1 MQVRPCRDADSADVL
16 ALINAAAAADGT
28 PRMTGPILSDLLRRA
43 PGSHSMAQSAL
54 VTDQNGAPLGFGWWA
69 VGGSRGQTIRFEG
82 WVHPRHRRRGVGTA
96 LLVAAEAYARDQIG
110 GGARIAA
117 RGYADIPGLLPLFQ
131 LRGFEVIRRFLRMEV
146 TLVGHT
152 ACSEAWADPPPG
164 IILDRFRP
172 EDLEALVEADN
183 AIFANHWGAVP
194 RTVAAWRREMIEARP
209 HDPELWIIARTA
221 DGAIV
226 AECLC
231 HASRDG
237 APDDGWISIVGVRPE
252 WRGRGLGRAVLCK
265 GLAVLQA
272 AGYRTA
278 GLHVDAENVA
288 AIGLYHGV
296 GMALARQRLHFMKVL
311 DG

>member
-1 MQVRPCRDADSADVL
+1 VL

-28 PRMTGPILSDLLRRA
+28 PRLTAPILSDMLRRA
-43 PGSHSMAQSAL
+43 PGSHGAAESAL
-54 VTDQNGAPLGFGWWA
+54 VTDQNGAPLGFGWWT

-96 LLVAAEAYARDQIG
+96 LLVSVEAYARDRIG
-110 GGARIAA
+110 RGAHIAA
-117 RGYADIPGLLPLFQ
+117 RGYEDIPGLLPLFQ
-131 LRGFEVIRRFLRMEV
+131 MRGFEVIRRFFRMEV
-146 TLVGHT
+146 SLVGHT
-152 ACSEAWADPPPG
+152 ARGDPCADPPPG

-172 EDLEALVEADN
+172 EDLETLVEADN
-183 AIFANHWGAVP
+183 AIFTEHWGAVP
-194 RTVAAWRREMIEARP
+194 RTVAAWHREMIETRP
-209 HDPELWIIARTA
+209 HDPDLWIIARTA
-221 DGAIV
+221 DGTIV

-237 APDDGWISIVGVRPE
+237 APDAGWISIVGVRPE

-296 GMALARQRLHFMKVL
+296 GMAPVRQRLHLMKVL